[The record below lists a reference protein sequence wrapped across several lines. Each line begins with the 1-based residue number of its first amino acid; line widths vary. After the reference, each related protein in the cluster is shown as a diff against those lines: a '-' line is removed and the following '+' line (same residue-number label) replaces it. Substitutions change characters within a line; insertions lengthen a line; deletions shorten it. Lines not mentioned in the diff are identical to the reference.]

1 MVGGSDNLN
10 RRCVMGLMWLSEDE
24 RRMIASLRD
33 EIVKL
38 CKSAN
43 GVGKEVLL
51 SGQVIDLRK
60 RIVELEIQEG
70 KIKEGHAKE
79 DRELRHMI
87 GLEKERQKFE
97 IQQAKRETT
106 VVVREENLSADKKRF
121 EDQMKFQ
128 EKRFTE
134 EVGYLKG
141 LMESVLERLPNI
153 DVSVKRGK

>member
-1 MVGGSDNLN
+1 
-10 RRCVMGLMWLSEDE
+10 MGLMWLSEE
-24 RRMIASLRD
+24 EHMMIGQLRD
-33 EIVKL
+33 ELVSLSKQRR
-38 CKSAN
+38 
-43 GVGKEVLL
+43 GVLQEVVLT
-51 SGQVIDLRK
+51 GEVIDLKK

-70 KIKEGHAKE
+70 KIKEDHAKE